1 MNNEINSLPSHYASL
16 LRIQLAAM
24 LCVCIA
30 LIPILTSTNF
40 VFGEAPTDTAALY
53 IITFFYMM
61 LFAFFL
67 VQGIHVII
75 KAAPAINDSHSLK
88 SVAQKMAATAFIGG
102 IFAFVMVG
110 TTVANIAVETSREVA
125 NAFLPHHVSLLLST
139 SFITAISFLAAKKT
153 VETSIAQKEI
163 ENVTGPDGSFPE

>member
-53 IITFFYMM
+53 IITFYKG
-61 LFAFFL
+61 LYSIKVPHFL
-67 VQGIHVII
+67 CMINAV
-75 KAAPAINDSHSLK
+75 AI
-88 SVAQKMAATAFIGG
+88 
-102 IFAFVMVG
+102 
-110 TTVANIAVETSREVA
+110 
-125 NAFLPHHVSLLLST
+125 
-139 SFITAISFLAAKKT
+139 
-153 VETSIAQKEI
+153 
-163 ENVTGPDGSFPE
+163 